1 MYKMKKILTA
11 ISAIAVLLMVG
22 CTSTYKTTIEKR
34 TSETKY
40 DAEGKIT
47 SVIVVDEG
55 ILELKEITN
64 TAAAAEALKIPDGKM
79 SERSLALTNLNLGES
94 GFKWFS
100 LELNTTQAPATA
112 SDSDKVYLGIAE
124 SKKASKTTVE
134 AGDVKINQDS
144 K

>member
-1 MYKMKKILTA
+1 MKRVLTA

-22 CTSTYKTTIEKR
+22 CTSTYKSDIQKR

-40 DAEGKIT
+40 DENGRVTAI
-47 SVIVVDEG
+47 IVVDEG
-55 ILELKEITN
+55 VSELKEITN
-64 TAAAAEALKIPDGKM
+64 TAAAAEALKIPDGKL

-112 SDSDKVYLGIAE
+112 TDSDKVYLGIAE
-124 SKKASKTTVE
+124 SKNASKTTVE